1 MLEGFQAVGLADE
14 QQLRVGMFVEELT
27 ARRERDAGAVIA
39 PHAVNSQCDH
49 GRLADLLRGPE

>member
-1 MLEGFQAVGLADE
+1 MLERLQAFRLAY
-14 QQLRVGMFVEELT
+14 QQQPRLRMFVEKLT

-49 GRLADLLRGPE
+49 GRLADLH